1 MAGGQN
7 FEQRNVQQTIFQN
20 FEIAKIK
27 ITKNELFDSFI
38 IELIF
43 FFFEK
48 LFSYSKYLTIFLMTK
63 YSQIEKFRIVD
74 RFPN

>member
-27 ITKNELFDSFI
+27 ITENELFDSFI

>member
-43 FFFEK
+43 FFLK
-48 LFSYSKYLTIFLMTK
+48 NY
-63 YSQIEKFRIVD
+63 
-74 RFPN
+74 FPTQNI